1 MSINK
6 KSCRH
11 KLLSHNFV
19 RVKINIIMKTLLLS
33 SITIL
38 LISINSY
45 AQKSNSKSV
54 WLKLESNDLL
64 PTKIGNKLISKDGTL
79 NSIIT
84 KNKVKSVE
92 YVFSNS
98 RNPELQNVVQ
108 LTCDCTVENLYADL
122 VNKSKAVK
130 GVEIAPV
137 YESLVDPNDYNT
149 VFASDYALDLINAR
163 VAWNVTT
170 GSSDVIIGV
179 SDQNFEVTHE
189 ELAGKV
195 LYYDATNTAT
205 KTHGTAV
212 AITAAG
218 KTNNGVGKSS
228 IGYNSS
234 LKLYRMNYND
244 ALAASYAGAR
254 ILNLSWTSGCS
265 FNSYAQAAIDE
276 IWNNKTFIVAS
287 AGNGTTCGGANNL
300 VYPAAYNHVF
310 AVTSIGPNDN
320 HERTPG
326 NASTT
331 HQHNSSVDI
340 CAPGYDV
347 AISAAPGWYLTN
359 SGTSYAAPFVSGTAA
374 LMVAANPCIT
384 NDQIEQLLKESAVN
398 IDGLNPSYAGKLG
411 AGRLNSAE
419 AVSRASALGILEVT
433 ANVISNGCTPN
444 SGLIEILNAAA
455 NPNKTYTYSWSNG
468 DNSALIDSLPNGTY
482 SVVVS
487 DGCASGTASFSI
499 NVNPTQVTAQIVNSM
514 APMAPTGSI
523 DLTVSGLAPFT
534 YQWNTGSTTQD
545 ISNLISGSYSVV
557 ITNANGCSRVGNYT
571 VGYTHG
577 KPKGGLK

>member
-1 MSINK
+1 
-6 KSCRH
+6 
-11 KLLSHNFV
+11 
-19 RVKINIIMKTLLLS
+19 MKTLVILS
-33 SITIL
+33 ISAL
-38 LISINSY
+38 LISVNAFS
-45 AQKSNSKSV
+45 QKSKSKAV

-64 PTKIGNKLISKDGTL
+64 PTKVGNKFKSKDETL
-79 NSIIT
+79 NTIIA

-108 LTCDCTVENLYADL
+108 FTCECTVENLYADL

-137 YESLVDPNDYNT
+137 YEALVDPNDYNA
-149 VFASDYALDLINAR
+149 VFTSDYALDLINAR
-163 VAWNVTT
+163 GAWNVTT

-195 LYYDATNTAT
+195 LFYDATNTAT

-212 AITAAG
+212 AINAAG
-218 KTNNGVGKSS
+218 NTNNGVGKSS

-254 ILNLSWTSGCS
+254 VLNLSWTSGCS

-276 IWNNKTFIVAS
+276 IWNNRTFIVAS
-287 AGNGTTCGGANNL
+287 AGNGTTCGGASNL

-310 AVTSIGPNDN
+310 AVTSVGPNDN

-331 HQHNSSVDI
+331 HQHNASVDI

-347 AISAAPGWYLTN
+347 AISAGPGWYLTN
-359 SGTSYAAPFVSGTAA
+359 SGTSFAAPYVSGTVA
-374 LMVAANPCIT
+374 LMVAANSCIT
-384 NDQIEQLLKESAVN
+384 NEEIENVLRETAVN
-398 IDGLNPSYAGKLG
+398 IDALNPSYAGQLG
-411 AGRLNSAE
+411 SGRLNAGL
-419 AVSRASALGILEVT
+419 AVERAYSLGHIEIQAAVDTL
-433 ANVISNGCTPN
+433 GCTRN
-444 SGLIEILNAAA
+444 SARIDILNAE
-455 NPNKTYTYSWSNG
+455 NDTTRNYTFQWSNG
-468 DNSALIDSLPNGTY
+468 ETSSSIINLEDGTY
-482 SVVVS
+482 SVVVTA
-487 DGCASGTASFSI
+487 GCATDTATFEI
-499 NVNPTQVTAQIVNSM
+499 NTTLTQSTAQLTNSTTPNT
-514 APMAPTGSI
+514 ANGI
-523 DLTVSGLAPFT
+523 INITVSGDGPFT
-534 YQWNTGSTTQD
+534 YLWSNGSSSED
-545 ISNLISGSYSVV
+545 LSNITSGNYSVTV
-557 ITNANGCSRVGNYT
+557 TNANGCSKTFNYT
-571 VGYTHG
+571 LGYTSI
-577 KPKGGLK
+577 KSKFFRF